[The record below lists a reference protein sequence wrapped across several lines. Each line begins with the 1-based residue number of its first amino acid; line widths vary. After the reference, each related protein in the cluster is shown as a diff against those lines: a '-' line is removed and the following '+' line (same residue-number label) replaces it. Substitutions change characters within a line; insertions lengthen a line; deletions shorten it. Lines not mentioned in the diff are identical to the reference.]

1 MSHWRRQTWV
11 VECGGCH
18 ATAVVHREPPARG
31 WYCSTA
37 CYQAFV
43 ARIREAG
50 QQVLVG
56 FEG

>member
-1 MSHWRRQTWV
+1 MSRYPSEWV
-11 VECGGCH
+11 VECLGCG
-18 ATAVVHREPPARG
+18 TKAVVHREPPARG
-31 WYCSTA
+31 WHCSA
-37 CYQAFV
+37 PCYHAWV